1 MLTHVL
7 WDWNGTILD
16 DLDVVIDVMNQLL
29 ASKGLPVIDRTRYRQ
44 EFGFPVRD
52 YYTRLGL
59 GSHHGSFEE
68 WARTF
73 VDEYD
78 RRAPRIPVRPQ
89 VRPIL
94 ARLHAS
100 GLRQVVLSAAR
111 AHHLHELVALHGLGD
126 YFEELLG
133 LDDHYAAGKLELAR
147 AWLER
152 TGLDPARLLLVGD
165 TLHDYE
171 VACAIGAHCVL
182 VADGHHGEA
191 RLRDCDCA
199 LVSGLDELY
208 IADTPVRAYLTV

>member
-16 DLDVVIDVMNQLL
+16 DLHVVIDVMNQLL
-29 ASKGLPVIDRTRYRQ
+29 ASKGLPPIDQVRYQR

-59 GSHHGSFEE
+59 GPAHGTFEE
-68 WARTF
+68 WARAF
-73 VDEYD
+73 IDEYD
-78 RRAPRIPVRPQ
+78 RRARAIPIRPQ

-94 ARLHAS
+94 ARLRAS

-111 AHHLHELVALHGLGD
+111 AHHLEELVALHGLGE

-133 LDDHYAAGKLELAR
+133 LDDHHAAGKLELAR
-147 AWLER
+147 SWLER
-152 TGLDPARLLLVGD
+152 TRLNPARLLLVGD

-171 VACAIGAHCVL
+171 VACGIGAHCVL
-182 VADGHHGEA
+182 IADGHHGEA
-191 RLRDCDCA
+191 RLRDCGCV
-199 LVSGLDELY
+199 LISGLDELY
-208 IADTPVRAYLTV
+208 TADTPVRAFLAD